1 MLLKQFTD
9 RLGNRNRWI
18 AGLSLLAV
26 AGAAWTF
33 APSAKSHF
41 NAQAARPVVKSSPL
55 NAAATAHPASPAEQS
70 RIAATFGS
78 LPLSFEPN
86 LGQTDPQVK
95 FLSRNSHYNLFLTA
109 NEAVF
114 TLPVASREGAPR
126 GAMRAQ
132 KLRPTAQAVLRM
144 KMVGANP
151 APQVAGETQ
160 LAGHSNYLIGRDASK
175 WVRDA
180 DQYARVNYRGIY
192 PGVDLTFYGQQR
204 QLEFDFIVQPGAS
217 PNSIALSVEGAK
229 KIATDPSGDI
239 VLASAAG
246 DLRLHKPVA
255 YQMQGDLRQPVDAR
269 FVVKGTEVA
278 FAVGDYDRGRE
289 LVIDP
294 SFLYATYLGAGAED
308 DGYAVAVDS
317 AGSAYVTGQ
326 TSSPGFP
333 VNHALPPPNG
343 ALQGT
348 VDAFVTKFSADGT
361 SLAYSTYLGGTGVDS
376 GNAIVLDVL
385 KQAYVAGTTNSTDF
399 PLAGTSAQVTKNGGT
414 DAFVAVLNATGNG
427 LVYSTYLGGS
437 ADEIGFGVAEDAT
450 GIYVAG
456 STSSNDFNTTPNAL
470 QPNFRSGTGVSP
482 TDGFV
487 VKINSVTGGLAYS
500 SYLGGTGND
509 IATGIAVDG
518 LHNIYV
524 TGVTLSTDF
533 PVFGTAPYADGHQ
546 CGTDGT
552 CNGGKD
558 DSFVTQIKSDF
569 SQYNYSTYLGGSSF
583 DDANQIVV
591 DSSGNAYVVGITS
604 STDFPTTASAFQKT
618 LGGTGASNAYVTKLN
633 PAGSAFVYST
643 YVGGTGT
650 DNGLNIALDG
660 SGNAYITGSTTSSDF
675 PKTSGA
681 PQATLGGGKDAFV
694 TELKADGTGPLLFS
708 TFLGG
713 SKEEDHFLAGIAV
726 DGSNNVYVTGDTL
739 SPDFP
744 VTGNAFKKTY
754 TNSCGGTNP
763 CRDAFVVKYSPLAPQ
778 FTVTVG
784 AITPGAISRGST
796 GTATVTITSTGAAGT
811 VNLACNI
818 VSAAAA
824 PPTCSVTQPPAAL
837 TAGGSQTGGVTI
849 STVKTGAA
857 SLTNSALW
865 LPIPGL
871 ALVGAGFLSD
881 KTRKKQLLVILLG
894 CVALAGLLLMA
905 ACGSGSGGGG
915 GGGGGGGTTTGSYTV
930 TVTGTIT
937 NTGSA
942 NGSAAF
948 TVQ

>member
-1 MLLKQFTD
+1 MLLKQVTD

-18 AGLSLLAV
+18 AGLSVLAV

-33 APSAKSHF
+33 APSVKSHF
-41 NAQAARPVVKSSPL
+41 NAQAARPVVKGSPL
-55 NAAATAHPASPAEQS
+55 NAVATTHPASPAEQA
-70 RIAATFGS
+70 RIAASFGS

-114 TLPVASREGAPR
+114 TLPVASREKAPR
-126 GAMRAQ
+126 GTMRAQ
-132 KLRPTAQAVLRM
+132 KMRPTAQAVLRM
-144 KMVGANP
+144 KMLGANP
-151 APQVAGETQ
+151 APQVAGNTQ

-175 WVRDA
+175 WVRDV

-217 PNSIALSVEGAK
+217 PNSIALGVEGAK
-229 KIATDPSGDI
+229 KIATDASGDLI
-239 VLASAAG
+239 LGSAAG
-246 DLRLHKPVA
+246 DLRLHKPAA
-255 YQMQGDLRQPVDAR
+255 YQMRGDLRQPVDAR
-269 FVVKGTEVA
+269 FVIKGTEVA
-278 FAVGDYDRGRE
+278 FVVGDYDRGRE

-294 SFLYATYLGAGAED
+294 SFLYSTYLGAGAED
-308 DGYAVAVDS
+308 DGYAIAVDS

-333 VNHALPPPNG
+333 VKGALPAPNG

-348 VDAFVTKFSADGT
+348 SDAFVTKFSADGT

-376 GNAIVLDVL
+376 GNAITLDGL
-385 KQAYVAGTTNSTDF
+385 KQAYIVGSTTSTDF
-399 PLAGTSAQVTKNGGT
+399 PTAGALIAQSTSGGGQ
-414 DAFVAVLNATGNG
+414 DAFVAVLSATGNS
-427 LVYSTYLGGS
+427 LVYSTYIGGS
-437 ADEIGFGVAEDAT
+437 GDEVGYGVAQDSQ

-456 STSSNDFNTTPNAL
+456 STTSSDGSFPVVNSGAL
-470 QPNFRSGTGVSP
+470 LGGYQGGLS
-482 TDGFV
+482 DGFV
-487 VKINSVTGGLAYS
+487 TKIAIAGSFANSVF
-500 SYLGGTGND
+500 LGGSAAD
-509 IATGIAVDG
+509 VATGVAVDG
-518 LHNIYV
+518 SHNVYV
-524 TGVTLSTDF
+524 TGVTLSTNF
-533 PVFGTAPYADGHQ
+533 PFFGTAPYANGHQ

-591 DSSGNAYVVGITS
+591 DSSGNAYVVGISAS
-604 STDFPTTASAFQKT
+604 SDFPVTGSAFQKT
-618 LGGTGASNAYVTKLN
+618 LGGTGASNAYVTKLD
-633 PAGSAFVYST
+633 PTGSTLVYST
-643 YVGGTGT
+643 YIGGTGT

-660 SGNAYITGSTTSSDF
+660 SKNAYITGSTTSTNF
-675 PKTSGA
+675 PITSGA
-681 PQATLGGGKDAFV
+681 PQTTLGGGKDAFV

-708 TFLGG
+708 TYLGG
-713 SKEEDHFLAGIAV
+713 SQEEDHFLAGIAV

-739 SPDFP
+739 SPDFF

-754 TNSCGGTNP
+754 TNSCGGANP
-763 CRDAFVVKYSPLAPQ
+763 CRDAFVVKYSPLNPG
-778 FTVTVG
+778 FTLSVG
-784 AITPGAISRGST
+784 AITPSAISRGGT
-796 GTATVTITSTGAAGT
+796 GTATVTINSTTASGT

-818 VSAAAA
+818 VSTAAA
-824 PPTCSVTQPPAAL
+824 PPTCSVTQPSGAL
-837 TAGGSQTGGVTI
+837 TAGGSQTGGVTVT
-849 STVKTGAA
+849 TVKTGAA

-865 LPIPGL
+865 LPLPGL

-881 KTRKKQLLVILLG
+881 KTRKKKLLVILLG

-905 ACGSGSGGGG
+905 ACGSGNGGGG

-942 NGSAAF
+942 NGSANF